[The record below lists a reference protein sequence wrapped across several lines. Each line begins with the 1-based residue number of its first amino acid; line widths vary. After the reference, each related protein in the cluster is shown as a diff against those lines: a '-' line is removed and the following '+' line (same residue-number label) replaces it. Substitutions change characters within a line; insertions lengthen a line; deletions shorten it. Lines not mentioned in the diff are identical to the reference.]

1 MEYLTKK
8 FLVRYC
14 ETDQMGIVHH
24 SNYLKYL
31 ELARIEWM
39 EKLNISYSEIESHG
53 IIMPVV
59 NANLNF
65 KSPAYFNDRLQIKI
79 TLSKPPSAKIVFSY
93 EIQNQFKKKICS
105 ANTTLCFIEKSSM
118 KPIRLPKIFN
128 VFVKN

>member
-1 MEYLTKK
+1 
-8 FLVRYC
+8 
-14 ETDQMGIVHH
+14 MGIVHH

-59 NANLNF
+59 NVNLNF

-93 EIQNQFKKKICS
+93 EIQNQFKKKICC

-118 KPIRLPKIFN
+118 KPIRLPKSFN

>member
-1 MEYLTKK
+1 
-8 FLVRYC
+8 
-14 ETDQMGIVHH
+14 MGIVHH

-65 KSPAYFNDRLQIKI
+65 KSPAYFNEL
-79 TLSKPPSAKIVFSY
+79 
-93 EIQNQFKKKICS
+93 
-105 ANTTLCFIEKSSM
+105 
-118 KPIRLPKIFN
+118 
-128 VFVKN
+128 